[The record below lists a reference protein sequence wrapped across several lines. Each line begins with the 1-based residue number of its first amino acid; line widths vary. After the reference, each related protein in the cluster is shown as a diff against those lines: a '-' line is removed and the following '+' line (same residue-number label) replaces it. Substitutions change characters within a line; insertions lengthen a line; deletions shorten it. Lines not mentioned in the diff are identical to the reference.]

1 MNGNEIKKLLYKN
14 KPIAKLKGVFKD
26 GGSRSYIAKID
37 NIYIEFFVPIKEIN
51 LDRDVFKD
59 EMESQLL
66 IRYLD
71 LERTTKLNDFLNN
84 LKINEKN

>member
-1 MNGNEIKKLLYKN
+1 MDSNEIKKILYKN
-14 KPIAKLKGVFKD
+14 KPIAKLKGIFKD
-26 GGSRSYIAKID
+26 GGSKSYIAKVD

-51 LDRDVFKD
+51 LDKDVFKD

-71 LERTTKLNDFLNN
+71 LEKTIELNNFLNN